1 MNQPEPTPIKPEVK
15 IEMGRRKSGLSA
27 PKEAVDVCRHEEV
40 LERLKP
46 RLDKYMCGDCTE
58 QVLMVVINFSL
69 MTQEVFDE
77 FQKRQAAAFEA
88 ARRKQTTGLV
98 TPDEARQQ
106 QGQEKGPPRRRA

>member
-15 IEMGRRKSGLSA
+15 VEMGKRKSGLSV
-27 PKEAVDVCRHEEV
+27 PKEELDVCRHEQV

-46 RLDKYMCGDCTE
+46 RLDKYMCGDCNE

-88 ARRKQTTGLV
+88 ARRKQATGLV

-106 QGQEKGPPRRRA
+106 AQKQQERK

>member
-1 MNQPEPTPIKPEVK
+1 MTEPTPINPKAK
-15 IEMGRRKSGLSA
+15 IEMGKHKSGLSV

-40 LERLKP
+40 IKRLKP
-46 RLDKYMCGDCTE
+46 RLDQFVCKDCSE
-58 QVLMVVINFSL
+58 KVLMVVINFSL
-69 MTQEVFDE
+69 MTQEVFEE

-106 QGQEKGPPRRRA
+106 QQQDQRSK

>member
-1 MNQPEPTPIKPEVK
+1 MPIEPTPITPKAK
-15 IEMGRRKSGLSA
+15 IEMGKRKSGVSV

-40 LERLKP
+40 LKRLKP
-46 RLDKYMCGDCTE
+46 RLDQFVCKDCSE
-58 QVLMVVINFSL
+58 NVLMVIINFSL

-106 QGQEKGPPRRRA
+106 AQKQQEGK

>member
-1 MNQPEPTPIKPEVK
+1 MTEPTPINPKAK
-15 IEMGRRKSGLSA
+15 IEMGQRKSGISV

-40 LERLKP
+40 IKRLKP
-46 RLDKYMCGDCTE
+46 RLDQYHCGDCE
-58 QVLMVVINFSL
+58 EKVLMIVLQFSL

-88 ARRKQTTGLV
+88 ARRKQATGLV

-106 QGQEKGPPRRRA
+106 KQQQDQRSK